1 MDTYR
6 TVLFF
11 HVVSLLIGLS
21 AAVLIALCLF
31 QLRKATTLAEA
42 APWGAIAGRVE
53 KAFPVAIVG
62 LYATGAYMTSHFW
75 TWSTGWIDVSIVG
88 LAVVAIQGPLVG
100 GRAAHKLKHALMEN
114 GPGALGPVPL
124 GLARHPT
131 LWIPEFA
138 NIGLVLGIIWNMTQK
153 PGTGQAIIAA
163 VIGYAAGVAF
173 ALRFTG
179 GTEATPALAEP
190 AA

>member
-62 LYATGAYMTSHFW
+62 LYATGAYMTNHFW

-100 GRAAHKLKHALMEN
+100 GRAAHKLKNALMAN
-114 GPGALGPVPL
+114 GPGPLGPVPL

-153 PGTGQAIIAA
+153 PGTGQAILAS
-163 VIGYAAGVAF
+163 VIGYAAGVVF
-173 ALRFTG
+173 AMRFTG
-179 GTEATPALAEP
+179 AASEAVPAVA
-190 AA
+190 